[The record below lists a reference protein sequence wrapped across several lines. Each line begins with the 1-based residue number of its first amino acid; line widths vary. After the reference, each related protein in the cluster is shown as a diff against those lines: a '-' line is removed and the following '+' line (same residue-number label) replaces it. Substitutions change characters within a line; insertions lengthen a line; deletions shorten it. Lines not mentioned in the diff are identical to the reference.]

1 MSNKQKLI
9 ELYSETQTLGYNME
23 LESYAKYPLTALFP
37 GKKVEDLDEEQ
48 IIDLITA
55 VVTNLTGQVC

>member
-1 MSNKQKLI
+1 MSNKEKLV
-9 ELYSETQTLGYNME
+9 ELYSHAQTLGYNME
-23 LESYAKYPLTALFP
+23 LESYAQYPLTALYP

>member
-1 MSNKQKLI
+1 MSNKEKLI
-9 ELYSETQTLGYNME
+9 ELYSETQTLGYNLE
-23 LESYAKYPLTALFP
+23 LESYAKYPLSALYP
-37 GKKVEDLDEEQ
+37 GKKVEELEEEQ